1 MNSNPKLSALKAGI
15 LISQEI
21 DFAFCFIFPQCLG
34 YDKLSCHRTVLMSG
48 FFFFFLVHLF
58 PGNKVIQK
66 FWSFARLY
74 TTEAKDFNQP
84 THSHT
89 LRLLTP

>member
-21 DFAFCFIFPQCLG
+21 DFVFCFIFPQCLG

-48 FFFFFLVHLF
+48 LFFLVHLF
-58 PGNKVIQK
+58 PGNKATQK

-74 TTEAKDFNQP
+74 ITEAKDFNRL